1 MKAKEVIK
9 RIFVQLNVLSTIN
22 RLRYYKKQR
31 VYYNVNNAKYKKRCL
46 LIYIVDPFIEKAFP
60 ERHQNLWQAK
70 EMARIIGTRGYV
82 VDVVDYMNRNAKLK
96 FNYDMVVG
104 LIPRG
109 IDIYT
114 KHMNPGCL
122 RIAYLTSMNLAITTG
137 NEKIRLDELKQR
149 RGIEL
154 SPRRGSS
161 TVIGKEIEQFDG
173 AWYIGNKYNFHSYDC
188 FKMPPSFRIVNS
200 GYAFDWAKENIE
212 RDSKSFVF
220 FASLGQVHKG
230 LDLLLELFSQHL
242 KDYTLYVCSGYE
254 QEEDFYQEYHK
265 ELYETSNIIPM
276 GFVDI
281 ESETFREISY
291 KCTFAI
297 LPSCAESC
305 AGSILTAMSAGM
317 IPIVSKECG
326 FEDDEVINLPDC
338 KLETIFGYV
347 VEYSQKD
354 QNWLKNAAKHS
365 MEIVHSRYS
374 KLCFSHSVEKAL
386 DGVLANTK

>member
-1 MKAKEVIK
+1 
-9 RIFVQLNVLSTIN
+9 
-22 RLRYYKKQR
+22 
-31 VYYNVNNAKYKKRCL
+31 
-46 LIYIVDPFIEKAFP
+46 
-60 ERHQNLWQAK
+60 
-70 EMARIIGTRGYV
+70 MARIIGTRGYV

-297 LPSCAESC
+297 LPSCAEGC

-338 KLETIFGYV
+338 KMETIFGYV

>member
-1 MKAKEVIK
+1 MKTKKIIK
-9 RIFVQLNVLSTIN
+9 SIFVQLKVLPVIN
-22 RLRYYKKQR
+22 RLRYYKQQR
-31 VYYNVNNAKYKKRCL
+31 VYYNVNNAKHKKRCL
-46 LIYIVDPFIEKAFP
+46 LVYIVGPFIQKSFP

-70 EMARIIGTRGYV
+70 EMARIIGTRGYI
-82 VDVVDYMNRNAKLK
+82 VDAIDYMNGDAKLK

-149 RGIEL
+149 RGVEL
-154 SPRRGSS
+154 SPRRGSPI
-161 TVIGKEIEQFDG
+161 VIGKEIEDFDA
-173 AWYIGNKYNFHSYDC
+173 AWHIGNKYNFHSYDC

-200 GYAFDWAKENIE
+200 GYTFEWAEEDIE
-212 RDSKSFVF
+212 KDPKSFVF
-220 FASLGQVHKG
+220 FASSGQVHKG
-230 LDLLLELFSQHL
+230 LDLLLELFSLRL
-242 KDYTLYVCSGYE
+242 KDCTLYVCSGYE
-254 QEEDFYQEYHK
+254 QEEDFNQEYHK
-265 ELYETSNIIPM
+265 ELYETSNIISM

-281 ESETFREISY
+281 ESEIFREISH
-291 KCTFAI
+291 KCAFTI

-305 AGSILTAMSAGM
+305 AGSVLTAMSAGM

-338 KLETIFGYV
+338 KMDTIFDYII
-347 VEYSQKD
+347 EYSQKD
-354 QNWLKNAAKHS
+354 QNWLKRAAKHS
-365 MEIVHSRYS
+365 MEIVQRRYS
-374 KLCFSHSVEKAL
+374 KSCFSHSVEVAL

>member
-1 MKAKEVIK
+1 MNSTLLHCQFEFRK

-173 AWYIGNKYNFHSYDC
+173 AWYIGE
-188 FKMPPSFRIVNS
+188 I
-200 GYAFDWAKENIE
+200 
-212 RDSKSFVF
+212 
-220 FASLGQVHKG
+220 
-230 LDLLLELFSQHL
+230 
-242 KDYTLYVCSGYE
+242 
-254 QEEDFYQEYHK
+254 
-265 ELYETSNIIPM
+265 NIIFIRM
-276 GFVDI
+276 IVLRCHLVSVLLIRGMH
-281 ESETFREISY
+281 
-291 KCTFAI
+291 
-297 LPSCAESC
+297 
-305 AGSILTAMSAGM
+305 LTG
-317 IPIVSKECG
+317 
-326 FEDDEVINLPDC
+326 
-338 KLETIFGYV
+338 
-347 VEYSQKD
+347 
-354 QNWLKNAAKHS
+354 LKK
-365 MEIVHSRYS
+365 I
-374 KLCFSHSVEKAL
+374 
-386 DGVLANTK
+386 

>member
-1 MKAKEVIK
+1 
-9 RIFVQLNVLSTIN
+9 
-22 RLRYYKKQR
+22 
-31 VYYNVNNAKYKKRCL
+31 
-46 LIYIVDPFIEKAFP
+46 
-60 ERHQNLWQAK
+60 
-70 EMARIIGTRGYV
+70 
-82 VDVVDYMNRNAKLK
+82 
-96 FNYDMVVG
+96 
-104 LIPRG
+104 
-109 IDIYT
+109 
-114 KHMNPGCL
+114 
-122 RIAYLTSMNLAITTG
+122 
-137 NEKIRLDELKQR
+137 
-149 RGIEL
+149 
-154 SPRRGSS
+154 
-161 TVIGKEIEQFDG
+161 
-173 AWYIGNKYNFHSYDC
+173 
-188 FKMPPSFRIVNS
+188 MPPSFRIVNS

-220 FASLGQVHKG
+220 FASSGQVHKG

-242 KDYTLYVCSGYE
+242 KDYTLYVCSEYE

-297 LPSCAESC
+297 LPSCAEGC

-338 KLETIFGYV
+338 KMETIFGYV

-374 KLCFSHSVEKAL
+374 KLCFSHSVEKPL
-386 DGVLANTK
+386 MEFLLILSNINER